1 MSVKKFSVLVPAM
14 TLLLAFLQPLP
25 VQAANSALWELIEIL
40 KNKGSITEEEYSLL
54 KKAAEEESSSAP
66 AVAANPAPQTVAPAT
81 AKPASEA
88 VAKAAPAGWADSLE
102 LKGDIRLRYQN
113 EREKPGTGRDRG
125 RIRYRIGATAKP
137 SEGWEV
143 GGGLASGPT
152 DPRSTNQSF
161 SASFSKKPINL
172 DYAYAQYQLN
182 DELKL
187 IGGKFRMAG
196 YLATVDDLLWDTD
209 VNPEGVSAA
218 YNYKSSLGTTF
229 ANSGLWIMEEKQL
242 TNQDAY
248 MAYLQLGHSIS
259 GDTLF
264 GSLAGTWY
272 SIEDNDPP
280 NNFPAGVGSNTDS
293 EFSGVYT
300 LAGELG
306 IQNLI
311 AEGTRFSL
319 VGDVV
324 ENSDTGSAEDS
335 GYLIGF
341 KGAYRLWTFRYNY
354 ARLDQNVWPDF
365 LPDADRYEGRTGVH
379 GHEFLLEYA
388 MMKNVMVAMNYY
400 MSERNDNDTDH
411 NLLQLDLNVKF

>member
-1 MSVKKFSVLVPAM
+1 M
-14 TLLLAFLQPLP
+14 TLLLSMLQPAP
-25 VQAANSALWELIEIL
+25 VLAANSALWELIEIL
-40 KNKGSITEEEYSLL
+40 KNKGSITEEEYLLL
-54 KKAAEEESSSAP
+54 KKAAEEEETTSAP
-66 AVAANPAPQTVAPAT
+66 AVATSPAAQTAPQPAATPAPEV
-81 AKPASEA
+81 
-88 VAKAAPAGWADSLE
+88 VAKAAPAGWTDSLE

-113 EREKPGTGRDRG
+113 EDKTPGNGQDRG

-143 GGGLASGPT
+143 GGGLASGPA
-152 DPRSTNQSF
+152 DPRSTNQTIS
-161 SASFSKKPINL
+161 SSFSKKAINL
-172 DYAYAQYQLN
+172 DYAYAQYQFN

-187 IGGKFRMAG
+187 IGGKFRTG
-196 YLATVDDLLWDTD
+196 NYLYLASDLLWDTD

-218 YNYKSSLGTTF
+218 YNFKSSLGTTF
-229 ANSGLWIMEEKQL
+229 INGGSWVLEEKSA

-248 MAYLQLGHSIS
+248 MAYAQIGHTWKVN
-259 GDTLF
+259 DLF

-272 SIEDNDPP
+272 SVEDNDPP
-280 NNFPAGVGSNTDS
+280 NNFAAGVGSNNDS

-319 VGDVV
+319 VGDMV
-324 ENSDTGSAEDS
+324 ENTDTDTSEDS

-388 MMKNVMVAMNYY
+388 VMKNLMVAMNYY
-400 MSERNDNDTDH
+400 MSEQNDDSAKHD
-411 NLLQLDLNVKF
+411 LLQLDLNVKF